1 MRKKLIQQD
10 QKEDHL
16 RLDLNLYQLL
26 KHQDTDSINSKPF
39 GNALETL
46 DLYGIKNLYIC
57 ANSMKERNL
66 SAEDL
71 VISAKLLSN
80 GELKTILSDSNTVF
94 NL

>member
-1 MRKKLIQQD
+1 
-10 QKEDHL
+10 
-16 RLDLNLYQLL
+16 
-26 KHQDTDSINSKPF
+26 
-39 GNALETL
+39 
-46 DLYGIKNLYIC
+46 
-57 ANSMKERNL
+57 MKERNL